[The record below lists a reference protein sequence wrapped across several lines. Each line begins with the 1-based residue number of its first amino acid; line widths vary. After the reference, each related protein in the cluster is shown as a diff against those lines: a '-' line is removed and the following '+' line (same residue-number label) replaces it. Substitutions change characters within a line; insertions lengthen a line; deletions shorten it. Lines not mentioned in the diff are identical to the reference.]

1 MIALPR
7 LLPVK
12 TWPRRTREGGIRG
25 PKAGLL
31 LSRLEAPRASAMLLC
46 EWSCLA
52 AASRDAEDSV
62 YNTKWVVHPW
72 HEGLQHNEQV
82 DQVCAER
89 GLPDMYTGTEGG
101 HKAQVILK

>member
-1 MIALPR
+1 MSLLIALPR

-62 YNTKWVVHPW
+62 YNTSGSCIHGTRDCSTMNKSTKYVQK
-72 HEGLQHNEQV
+72 E
-82 DQVCAER
+82 VCQTCIPGQKEVTR
-89 GLPDMYTGTEGG
+89 PR
-101 HKAQVILK
+101 